1 MARPNVVLREE
12 NGFPRQFDPVHTG
25 MPLPEGY
32 LRPGEDHGLQTSEG
46 HPVEPFQSRPLSL
59 WNDGSIRW
67 LGIAFPARLA
77 PWETREIE
85 LVAHNRSASPK
96 NMPPPAPRLLACE
109 QALSVRIERADA
121 SWRVLSFDLI
131 DQDNKTCDVRMEETW
146 VLIEEGALFSEYRT
160 TGSFLSQAGEPYLR
174 FFVTLQLYRIG
185 QLVRIEAGLHNTR
198 RALHRGGLWDLGD
211 SGSVHFRSFSLSVRQ
226 PNVASYW
233 INAGTDSATIAESAR
248 PLRLHQESSGG
259 ENWNSRNH
267 VGADGKLTTRFRG
280 YRLYRGEENAG
291 HGERAMPV
299 CGMLDSDTGTC
310 ATMRHFWQNFPSA
323 LEANTDALKVEF
335 FPAIG
340 SAYELQGGEQKQ
352 QTAWLQLD
360 GEGDTL
366 RNLHFPV
373 IPVVPAE
380 HYAIANAF
388 PFFTPIHQR
397 DRIDRLIELGL
408 CPEAGFLQKREVIDE
423 YGWRNFGD
431 IFADHESLYLPSD
444 EPRFISHYNNQ
455 YDAIYGFARQFALT
469 GDKRW
474 FQLMDDLARHVVDID
489 IYHTD
494 EDRAEYNHGLFWHT
508 DHYLDAHTATH
519 RTYSRFNTTS
529 SMPGQTGG
537 GPAAEH
543 CYTTGLLYHFWMT
556 GSENSKSAV
565 LELATWMRKAHEGS
579 VGLLPQVLAI
589 KKNDLP
595 RLTKV
600 LAGNLNGVYQYP
612 FTRGTG
618 NYINTLLDA
627 SLIQPEAD
635 WLSQAEHVIRCTIGP
650 ADNIEHRNLLDVET
664 GWHYLVLL
672 SAITRYLCLKLD
684 SHSRDDVYEYAL
696 ASLKHYWRWMVIN
709 EQPFLHKPEELEF
722 PNHTWVAQDFRK
734 VALLKQAA
742 LFDAE
747 NSEAY
752 KRKAFEWLG
761 EITRT
766 LEVSEERFFTRVQII
781 LLQNYGPHRY
791 DIPIAEEAAAGKAAL
806 KKHRK
811 HGRTVFTTRVLIQI
825 LQRLARGIVQFRPAR
840 EKAWLTLRLEG

>member
-1 MARPNVVLREE
+1 MARPKFVLREE
-12 NGFPRQFDPVHTG
+12 NGLPRQFDPVYSG

-32 LRPGEDHGLQTSEG
+32 LRPGEEHSLQTSDG

-67 LGIAFPARLA
+67 LGIAFPARLD
-77 PWETREIE
+77 PWETRVIE
-85 LVAHNRSASPK
+85 LVARNRRD
-96 NMPPPAPRLLACE
+96 NRTEIPPAAPRLQACE
-109 QALSVRIERADA
+109 QDLSVRIEQPDG
-121 SWRVLSFDLI
+121 SWRALSFELS
-131 DQDNKTCDVRMEETW
+131 DQDNTVCNVRIEKKWM
-146 VLIEEGALFSEYRT
+146 LIEEGALYSEYRT
-160 TGSFLSQAGEPYLR
+160 TGVFLSQANEPYLR
-174 FFVTLQLYRIG
+174 FFVTLQIYRIG
-185 QLVRIEAGLHNTR
+185 QLVRIDAGLHNPR
-198 RALHRGGLWDLGD
+198 RALHHGGLWDLGD
-211 SGSVHFRSFSLSVRQ
+211 SGSVHFRSFSMSVRQ
-226 PNVASYW
+226 PNISSYW
-233 INAGTDSATIAESAR
+233 INAGPDSETLAESAT

-259 ENWNSRNH
+259 ENWDSKNH
-267 VGADGKLTTRFRG
+267 VDADGKLTTRFRG
-280 YRLYRGEENAG
+280 YRIYRGTKTAG

-299 CGMLDSDTGTC
+299 GGVLDGETGTC
-310 ATMRHFWQNFPSA
+310 ATMTSFWQNFPSG
-323 LEANTDALKVEF
+323 LEANTDALRVEF
-335 FPAIG
+335 FPAVG
-340 SAYELQGGEQKQ
+340 SAHELQGGEQKQ

-360 GEGDTL
+360 SEGDTL

-380 HYAIANAF
+380 QYAIANVF

-397 DRIDRLIELGL
+397 DQIGHLIDLGL
-408 CPEAGFLQKREVIDE
+408 CPKKGFFQKREVIDE

-556 GSENSKSAV
+556 GSENSRSAV
-565 LELATWMRKAHEGS
+565 LELANWMRRAHEGS
-579 VGLLPQVLAI
+579 SGLLPQVLAI

-595 RLTKV
+595 RLKKV
-600 LAGNLNGVYQYP
+600 VAGNLNGVYQYP

-635 WLSQAEHVIRCTIGP
+635 WLRRAEHVICRSIGP
-650 ADNIEHRNLLDVET
+650 SDNIEHRNLLNVET

-672 SAITRYLCLKLD
+672 SAITRYLWLKLD
-684 SHSRDDVYEYAL
+684 SHSLDESYEYAL
-696 ASLKHYWRWMVIN
+696 ACLKHYWRWMVIN
-709 EQPFLHKPEELEF
+709 ERPFLHKPEELEF

-734 VALLKQAA
+734 VVLMKQAA
-742 LFDAE
+742 LFDAK
-747 NSEAY
+747 NSAAY
-752 KRKAFEWLG
+752 ERKASEWLG
-761 EITRT
+761 KITQT
-766 LEVSEERFFTRVQII
+766 LEVSEERFFTRIQII

-791 DIPIAEEAAAGKAAL
+791 EIPIAEEAAGKAAL
-806 KKHRK
+806 SKHRK
-811 HGRTVFTTRVLIQI
+811 YGRTVFTTRVLVQI